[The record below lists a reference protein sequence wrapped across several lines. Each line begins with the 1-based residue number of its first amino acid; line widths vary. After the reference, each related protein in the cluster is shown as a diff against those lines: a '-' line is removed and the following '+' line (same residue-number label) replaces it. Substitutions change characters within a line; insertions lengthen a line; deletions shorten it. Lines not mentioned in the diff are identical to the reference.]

1 MRLLTKTKL
10 ILVALLL
17 PMTLSAA
24 ELLPKLD
31 KSFQDIKVTTD
42 GERLIVENSQV
53 KRVWKTTGYGLVT
66 ESITNLD
73 SGKVWSNEQSKQQCD
88 WAYYGLVDEK
98 TKGKLTSLTAQQ
110 ANDEGFTAECIEVVA
125 EYAYPTTKSSILYK
139 IWIYPNSSGLRTQ
152 AFIKSSGASKIK
164 STSSSVDEKPEIRL
178 KQGKIG
184 ANKSN
189 AQGIENWY
197 MTTLVDP
204 ATVEFHAV
212 NLDINKVYKVGIS
225 WWDGSNGGGNQRL
238 RFSSVDGEARATPIP
253 KVAIPDY
260 KGKKEPP
267 ATTVRNVPA
276 GINIDGSIK
285 IYIDKIDIKE
295 ATISEIW
302 LYEEGGECDITT
314 LPGEMD
320 RISQLAT
327 SANKGFAL
335 VAYLDCGVKGN
346 TMSVQASGFADYL
359 PIKIDGMSRRYMGYY
374 NDTQNRNSWNTPIYR
389 EIVVDPKSDKI
400 ENVDWANILSVESG
414 SEGVMM
420 VKESHKCVNQ
430 YGVDTGEFAWDK
442 NGVTNTGTSL
452 TTKEIGNDY
461 KWFWGSWSIVYEG
474 GDDGREL
481 ALKSFDRDRFPVRLD
496 RDMYSVMCTWG
507 HSRNPRD
514 GRNYAVE
521 SEILKELDFVA
532 ETGIDMLLIDD
543 GWQVSLESKSA
554 HPTPENGWKPYAKNY
569 PKGWSRVVEK
579 SAELDL
585 RIGLWG
591 IAQNMSSKDMIWNWD
606 RLKMD
611 QLKLDFASFGS
622 HTKLDDMMQIVR
634 RFILHTDHKSSIS
647 WDLTENAARYGY
659 YWAREYGNLHFMN
672 RKPFLPLTVTYI
684 PSLSLRDFWLLSK
697 YNNLN
702 KYQLVI
708 QNPEVVDKQSDAHKH
723 SPEYCV
729 ATALMGIPEFMAVTR
744 FYSEEARAGITEL
757 LGVYKGVREEIFTGY
772 VFPIG
777 DEPSNTS
784 WTGFQHY
791 HPDRK
796 SGYLT
801 LFRELNNKE
810 SVGRFTLRFFKD
822 CTVRF
827 TDLESGETF
836 ETRLGSDGA
845 FEVEAAEAASYKF
858 LRYEVL

>member
-1 MRLLTKTKL
+1 MA
-10 ILVALLL
+10 VALML
-17 PMTLSAA
+17 PITLSAA
-24 ELLPKLD
+24 ESLPKLD
-31 KSFQDIKVTTD
+31 KKFQDIKVSTD
-42 GERLIVENSQV
+42 GDRLVVANSQM

-66 ESITNLD
+66 ESVTNTY
-73 SGKVWSNEQSKQQCD
+73 SGKVWSNKESKQLCD
-88 WAYYGLVDEK
+88 WSYYGLADDK
-98 TKGKLTSLTAQQ
+98 TKAKLVSLTAQQ
-110 ANDEGFTAECIEVVA
+110 GNDEGFTSECMEVIA
-125 EYAYPTTKSSILYK
+125 EYSYPSTKTSILYK
-139 IWIYPNSSGLRTQ
+139 VWIYPNSSGLRTQ
-152 AFIKSSGASKIK
+152 AFIKSAGASKVK
-164 STSSSVDEKPEIRL
+164 STNTASDEKPEIRL
-178 KQGKIG
+178 KQGSIG
-184 ANKSN
+184 ANFAAAKDVD
-189 AQGIENWY
+189 GWY
-197 MTTLVDP
+197 ATTFVDP
-204 ATVEFHAV
+204 KTVEFHAV
-212 NLDINKVYKVGIS
+212 NLDINKNYKVGVS
-225 WWDGSNGGGNQRL
+225 WWDSSNGGGNQRL

-253 KVAIPDY
+253 KIAIPDY
-260 KGKKEPP
+260 KGKKELP
-267 ATTVRNVPA
+267 AVTVRNVA
-276 GINIDGSIK
+276 SGINIDGSIK
-285 IYIDKIDIKE
+285 IYVDKIDTKE

-302 LYEEGGECDITT
+302 LYEEGGECDITKLT
-314 LPGEMD
+314 GETK
-320 RISQLAT
+320 RIEALAA
-327 SANKGFAL
+327 SANQGFGL
-335 VAYLDCGVKGN
+335 VAYLDCGVKGGN
-346 TMSVQASGFADYL
+346 VSVQASGFADYL
-359 PIKIDGMSRRYMGYY
+359 PIKIDGMRRRYMGYY

-389 EIVVDPKSDKI
+389 EHVYEPSEDKV
-400 ENVDWANILSVESG
+400 EGVNWASILSVESG
-414 SEGVMM
+414 DEGVMM

-430 YGVDTGEFAWDK
+430 YGVDTGEFEWS
-442 NGVTNTGTSL
+442 NGGVVNTGTSL
-452 TTKEIGNDY
+452 SPKEINGDY
-461 KWFWGSWSIVYEG
+461 KWFWGSWCILYEG

-481 ALKSFDRDRFPVRLD
+481 ALKSFDRNRFPINLE

-532 ETGIDMLLIDD
+532 ESGIDMLLIDD

-579 SAELDL
+579 SDALGL
-585 RIGLWG
+585 RVGLWG

-672 RKPFLPLTVTYI
+672 RKPFLPLTVTYV
-684 PSLSLRDFWLLSK
+684 PSLSLRDFWQLSK

-708 QNPEVVDKQSDAHKH
+708 QNPEVVVHQSDAYKH

-744 FYSEEARAGITEL
+744 FYSPEARANIKEL
-757 LGVYKGVREEIFTGY
+757 LGVYKEVREEIFTGY

-777 DEPSNTS
+777 DEPSNAS
-784 WTGFQHY
+784 WTGFQQY
-791 HPDRK
+791 HPERK

-801 LFRELNNKE
+801 IFRELNNKE
-810 SVGRFTLRFFKD
+810 SVGKFNLRFFKD
-822 CTVRF
+822 CKIRI
-827 TDLESGETF
+827 TDLESGKSFDTKLGANGEFEFEIETP
-836 ETRLGSDGA
+836 
-845 FEVEAAEAASYKF
+845 ASYRF